1 VEAGGP
7 VIDELTARVLQYV
20 QTAAIAVDEH
30 GVVGVYN
37 PAAARVLGVSP
48 EKVLGR
54 ALGELSQEAEP
65 LRTICLL
72 LGEAQQSGKEATR
85 HQIVVPIAGA
95 ERTLGYSLSS
105 LGGSRALAL
114 FFTDLTDTLAE
125 ERRVAEERRF
135 AEVGHIASAMAH
147 ELKSPLA
154 TIELYVEL
162 LRRELAEGSRAAGNA
177 EIIRDQARDCS
188 GRLKAI
194 LHSISPDG
202 SSAGGITL
210 TLLEQVVRAV
220 VLEQRRRHREA
231 KVNLRVSQPSH
242 WVPLQGA
249 DLASVVGNLIGN
261 AIEVTGGKGPVDV
274 SVTAGDD
281 TAVLRVSDRGPGL
294 PDADLFAAF
303 YSTKSSGTGLGL
315 WLVKKFVTRA
325 DGTVTAANRRGGG
338 AVFTVELPLP
348 RRERLSGKKVLVV
361 EDEKPLRK
369 ALCVALDACRA
380 NVTAVSSVEEVP
392 DGDRIWDCAAL
403 DYNLPGMN
411 GVELAGRLPDAVPVL
426 LASGDGRA
434 SAALAQLGRQRAWFL
449 AKPFVLDTY
458 VDLLSLLVRQP

>member
-1 VEAGGP
+1 M
-7 VIDELTARVLQYV
+7 LQHV
-20 QTAAIAVDEH
+20 QTAAIAVDE
-30 GVVGVYN
+30 GGLVGVYN
-37 PAAARVLGVSP
+37 PAAARVLGVDAAA
-48 EKVLGR
+48 VLGAR
-54 ALGELSQEAEP
+54 VTDLCRQADPLHSVFELLA
-65 LRTICLL
+65 
-72 LGEAQQSGKEATR
+72 EAQRTGHEAVR
-85 HQIVVPIAGA
+85 RELHVGIKDAP
-95 ERTLGYSLSS
+95 RTLGYSLST
-105 LGGSRALAL
+105 LDGSGAVAI
-114 FFTDLTDTLAE
+114 FFTDLTDTLAA

-154 TIELYVEL
+154 TIEIYLEL
-162 LRRELAEGSRAAGNA
+162 LRRELEKGSPAAGNVDV
-177 EIIRDQARDCS
+177 IRDQARDCS
-188 GRLKAI
+188 SRLKTI

-202 SSAGGITL
+202 AGGGGMTL

-231 KVNLRVSQPSH
+231 KVNLRVKGPNH

-274 SVTAGDD
+274 SVSAGADHA
-281 TAVLRVSDRGPGL
+281 TLRVSDRGPGL
-294 PDADLFAAF
+294 PKGDLFAAF

-325 DGTVTAANRRGGG
+325 GGQVDAADRPGGG
-338 AVFTVELPLP
+338 AVFTVALPVP
-348 RRERLSGKKVLVV
+348 RRDRLDGASVLVV
-361 EDEKPLRK
+361 EDEQPLRE
-369 ALCVALDACRA
+369 AVRRTLVACGAE
-380 NVTAVSSVEEVP
+380 VTAVSSVEEVP
-392 DGDRIWDCAAL
+392 DGDRMWDCAAL
-403 DYNLPGMN
+403 DYHLPGKN
-411 GVELAGRLPDAVPVL
+411 GVELAAALPDATPVL

-434 SAALAQLGRQRAWFL
+434 SAALADLGRRRAWFL